1 MRKEIINDFIIK
13 FKNIDYAC
21 KEEILNFFSTYYPDL
36 SNSTFLWRLYELKEK
51 GIITKISNDKYQIND
66 KYYKNS
72 FSLTLPDN
80 IISKTLMKFN
90 KSLDNVHSYKND
102 EKMICMWNLNILNSF
117 TSHQY
122 SKEIVFVEI
131 DKYRIKELFFDLKD
145 KLNTKYY
152 ISKEY
157 TKDYDHI
164 ALEGKIIIINT
175 LVKRA
180 PLKKQ
185 NARLNHYVVSP
196 KLEKILVDI
205 IANKEIFNMY
215 DKASI
220 KEIFLNCYEKYNLD
234 FTTLLYYAKNRG
246 IRETVRAFTEQVL
259 GVNLDDK

>member
-1 MRKEIINDFIIK
+1 MRKEILNDFIIK

-21 KEEILNFFSTYYPDL
+21 KEEIFNFFSTYYPNL
-36 SNSTFLWRLYELKEK
+36 SNSTFLWRLFELKEK
-51 GIITKISNDKYQIND
+51 GIITKISNDKYQVND
-66 KYYKNS
+66 KNYKNS
-72 FSLTLPDN
+72 FSLPLTDD

-90 KSLDNVHSYKND
+90 ESLDNAHSYKND
-102 EKMICMWNLNILNSF
+102 EKMICVWNLNVLNSF

-122 SKEIVFVEI
+122 SKEIVFIEI
-131 DKYRIKELFFDLKD
+131 DKYRIEELFFELKD
-145 KLNTKYY
+145 KLNAKYY

-157 TKDYDHI
+157 SKDYDHI
-164 ALEGKIIIINT
+164 ALEGKIIIINA

-180 PLKKQ
+180 PLEKR

-215 DKASI
+215 DKSSI
-220 KEIFLNCYEKYNLD
+220 KEIFLNSYEKYNLD

-246 IRETVRAFTEQVL
+246 IRETVRAFTAQVL
-259 GVNLDDK
+259 GVDFGDK